1 MKKLVLAVV
10 IILFILPACNK
21 NDKFPQWSG
30 IGTIEKL
37 IASADEFVII
47 LDGGQKLVPNKVIV
61 NNDYKNGDRI
71 FVKYSITKTVDA
83 NNYEVDLYDIDRIL
97 TKNIIQLTANIND
110 SIGNDP
116 VYMNKE
122 NIWISNNY
130 INFIF
135 SYYGAYKIHLINLV
149 KLYEN
154 THTANGR
161 LILEFRHNS
170 HSDYSNYL
178 MNGVVSFNL
187 ESLKETNL
195 DSVQFVVRVKEY
207 HETSLEW
214 EGTYIFNDPLKSTKG
229 IAVLPKNNNHSLLF
243 GYLK

>member
-1 MKKLVLAVV
+1 MKKLVVV
-10 IILFILPACNK
+10 VAILLTLLPACNK
-21 NDKFPQWSG
+21 DDKFAQWSG

-37 IASADEFVII
+37 IASSDDFVIV
-47 LDGGQKLVPNKVIV
+47 LDGGQRLVPNKIIV
-61 NNDYKNGDRI
+61 NNDYENGDRI

-97 TKNIIQLTANIND
+97 TKDIIQLTESIND

-116 VYMNKE
+116 VYMNEE

-130 INFIF
+130 LNFIF
-135 SYYGAYKIHLINLV
+135 SYYGAYKIHHVNLV

-154 THTANGR
+154 THTEDGR
-161 LILEFRHNS
+161 LILEFRHNA
-170 HSDYSNYL
+170 HNDFSNVL
-178 MNGVVSFNL
+178 LNGVVSFDL
-187 ESLKETNL
+187 ESIKETDM

-207 HETSLEW
+207 NETTVEW
-214 EGTYIFNDPLKSTKG
+214 EGTYIFNDALKSTKG
-229 IAVLPKNNNHSLLF
+229 IAVLPKNNNHRLLF

>member
-21 NDKFPQWSG
+21 DDKFAQWSG
-30 IGTIEKL
+30 VGTIEKL
-37 IASADEFVII
+37 IATSDDFVIV
-47 LDGGQKLVPNKVIV
+47 LDGGERLVPNKIIV
-61 NNDYKNGDRI
+61 NNDYENGDRI

-97 TKNIIQLTANIND
+97 TKDIIQLTASIND

-116 VYMNKE
+116 VYMNE
-122 NIWISNNY
+122 QNIWISNNY

-135 SYYGAYKIHLINLV
+135 SYYGAYKIHHLNLV
-149 KLYEN
+149 KLYAN
-154 THTANGR
+154 THTEDGK
-161 LILEFRHNS
+161 LILEFRHNA
-170 HSDYSNYL
+170 HNDYSNYL
-178 MNGVVSFNL
+178 MNGIVSFNL
-187 ESLKETNL
+187 ESLKETDM

-207 HETSLEW
+207 NESSIEW
-214 EGTYIFNDPLKSTKG
+214 EGSYIFSNPLKSTKG
-229 IAVLPKNNNHSLLF
+229 VAVLPKNNNPNLLF